1 MKSSGEAKVFDLQA
15 STVVYHGKGFGSQ
28 QSIAP
33 GQLVQMNLTWAILFG
48 PGRVF
53 EVWLDQESC
62 REL

>member
-1 MKSSGEAKVFDLQA
+1 
-15 STVVYHGKGFGSQ
+15 VVYHGKGFGSQ